1 MPKTRK
7 QSRSPKN
14 TTRVKR
20 GGAHRHDISK
30 NLDNAYRNIYDK
42 NGDDNG
48 PPTSYWLDEYLK
60 EIGEKNEH
68 YKKINQINN
77 LLKDGSKMMK
87 KGFDEFEKFMD
98 GDTESDSSSKSSSR
112 YSSKSRYSSDSSSDS
127 SSKSRTRYS
136 SSSSSSSRSRS
147 NSRSKSR

>member
-98 GDTESDSSSKSSSR
+98 GDTESDSSSKSRSR

-127 SSKSRTRYS
+127 RS
-136 SSSSSSSRSRS
+136 SSSSSSRS

>member
-20 GGAHRHDISK
+20 GGAHRHDLNK
-30 NLDNAYRNIYDK
+30 KLDNAYRHIYDK

-98 GDTESDSSSKSSSR
+98 GDTESDSSSKSRYSSKSSSR
-112 YSSKSRYSSDSSSDS
+112 SKSRYSSDSSSDS
-127 SSKSRTRYS
+127 RYS
-136 SSSSSSSRSRS
+136 SDSSSSSRSRS
-147 NSRSKSR
+147 KSR

>member
-1 MPKTRK
+1 MPKTHK

-20 GGAHRHDISK
+20 GGAHRHDLNK
-30 NLDNAYRNIYDK
+30 KLDNAFRHIYDK

-112 YSSKSRYSSDSSSDS
+112 SKSRYSSDSSSDS

-136 SSSSSSSRSRS
+136 SRSSSRSSS